1 MFLLHSDLFLGIVI
15 HRHCCQVSQGEAV
28 TSMNLSADPLVLVQP
43 RPFFD
48 DRLSEEGTSVFGVF
62 SLSVNSNS
70 IFSSN
75 GSKSN
80 RGHRVVTAH
89 FGVHWHWGPTLRR
102 VDKNTTWEWK
112 WHKNTTLNEN
122 DTSQQLCLMGML
134 GGRVGTFWG
143 GFLCLG
149 PQLSG
154 LSANRDN
161 TKSASILVDMI
172 DKLFR
177 LQVSV
182 ARSEIVASGSRCC
195 LRSCWCQCPNWQM
208 HQPEGWEQLCTR
220 VSFSLQWS
228 FPQCVFSPMCLFSSV
243 YFAFQSHNTS
253 LSLTHKYGKG
263 EVGEMNDPPSVQE
276 HLNPNL
282 H

>member
-154 LSANRDN
+154 LSANRD
-161 TKSASILVDMI
+161 KHKLQVFSVMWGDMI
-172 DKLFR
+172 DRLIR

-182 ARSEIVASGSRCC
+182 ASSEVVASGSRCC
-195 LRSCWCQCPNWQM
+195 LQSCWCQGPNWQM
-208 HQPEGWEQLCTR
+208 QVCPFLR
-220 VSFSLQWS
+220 
-228 FPQCVFSPMCLFSSV
+228 CVFSPVCLFSNVS
-243 YFAFQSHNTS
+243 FAFQSHNTS

-263 EVGEMNDPPSVQE
+263 QGGENILYMNDRPSVQE